1 MSMYDII
8 QSILWAVLTALAG
21 FVTHR
26 VIPVVKN
33 KLVYQQNEKVQQAE
47 TMALNFAKN
56 IVIPL
61 AINDK
66 LGNLEKRKLAVRKLS
81 DKLSEFGINLPEA
94 TISALVE
101 RAYQLYK
108 ANGGDIH
115 KLEDKADNNVDNTQ
129 DDAVKDTQDTDSG
142 FQQPPIYNPNK

>member
-1 MSMYDII
+1 MSMYDVI
-8 QSILWAVLTALAG
+8 QSILWAVLTALVG

-61 AINDK
+61 AVNAN
-66 LGNLEKRKLAVRKLS
+66 LGNLEKRRLAVKKLS
-81 DKLSEFGINLPEA
+81 DKLAEFGINLPEA
-94 TISALVE
+94 TVSALVE

-115 KLEDKADNNVDNTQ
+115 KLEDKADNNVDTTQ
-129 DDAVKDTQDTDSG
+129 ESTVEDTQDTDGG